1 MLRDGAEYWSVH
13 FFIITFWGVDHTKR
27 EFFRQE
33 TTSGGRVE
41 AM

>member
-1 MLRDGAEYWSVH
+1 MSRDGAKYWSVRL
-13 FFIITFWGVDHTKR
+13 FIIAFWGVYHTKR